1 MEDSLCILLIILMVW
16 LIIYLILEFNLIN
29 SRRIIVKKAFIELD
43 EMLIKRLNILSKM
56 LDVVKAYDKKQFDD
70 FGSRLYDY
78 IKQYDDYDYNKKIRL
93 DKLLNNDI
101 KRILLV
107 SKVYPEVNE
116 VVKYTKMERQLIRYD
131 KVIRKLKIKYN
142 KTLDAYNNRK
152 KIFPSGLVCKILN
165 FYNFEYCDLK
175 M

>member
-1 MEDSLCILLIILMVW
+1 MVW

-78 IKQYDDYDYNKKIRL
+78 IKQYNDYDYNKKIRL

-131 KVIRKLKIKYN
+131 KVIRKLKIKY
-142 KTLDAYNNRK
+142 K
-152 KIFPSGLVCKILN
+152 K
-165 FYNFEYCDLK
+165 
-175 M
+175 

>member
-1 MEDSLCILLIILMVW
+1 MVW

-78 IKQYDDYDYNKKIRL
+78 IKQYNDYDYNKKIRL
-93 DKLLNNDI
+93 DKLLNNECCYLFKFNVNHKWCFNFVSRFI
-101 KRILLV
+101 KV
-107 SKVYPEVNE
+107 E
-116 VVKYTKMERQLIRYD
+116 
-131 KVIRKLKIKYN
+131 
-142 KTLDAYNNRK
+142 
-152 KIFPSGLVCKILN
+152 ILN
-165 FYNFEYCDLK
+165 LQNMVAIFMVN
-175 M
+175 